1 MVALVRTY
9 FTQHPKG
16 NETMFSKTLE
26 QHLQELGIFPTNS
39 ILDDMTRVPD
49 TRHVYS
55 EKGYYN
61 DPRDRN
67 GEVSF

>member
-16 NETMFSKTLE
+16 NETMFSKSLE
-26 QHLQELGIFPTNS
+26 SHLQELGIFPVST
-39 ILDDMTRVPD
+39 IEDMDRVLD

-55 EKGYYN
+55 KKGYYN

>member
-16 NETMFSKTLE
+16 NETMFSKSLE
-26 QHLQELGIFPTNS
+26 AHLQELGIFPVST
-39 ILDDMTRVPD
+39 IDEFQEVAD

-61 DPRDRN
+61 DPRDGN
-67 GEVSF
+67 EEVSF

>member
-16 NETMFSKTLE
+16 NETMFSKSLE
-26 QHLQELGIFPTNS
+26 AHLQELGIFPAHT
-39 ILDDMTRVPD
+39 IDEFQEVAD

-61 DPRDRN
+61 DPRSGN
-67 GEVSF
+67 GEVPF